1 MKPST
6 ILTKIRTLFRD
17 PSHHTKGVYARDK
30 AGNSVAATDPR
41 AVCWC
46 VMGGIRHICPSFDD
60 RQSRVKAIDLL
71 TKAAGM
77 DSVARYND
85 DPRTTHEKLLAWI
98 DKAIALAKGGESPD
112 RVKKRSPGAKA
123 GRRAR

>member
-60 RQSRVKAIDLL
+60 LQSREKAMKLL
-71 TKAAGM
+71 AEAAGGG
-77 DSVARYND
+77 SVARYND

-98 DKAIALAKGGESPD
+98 DKAIALTKKAESPG
-112 RVKKRSPGAKA
+112 RGKRRSPGAKA
-123 GRRAR
+123 GRRGR